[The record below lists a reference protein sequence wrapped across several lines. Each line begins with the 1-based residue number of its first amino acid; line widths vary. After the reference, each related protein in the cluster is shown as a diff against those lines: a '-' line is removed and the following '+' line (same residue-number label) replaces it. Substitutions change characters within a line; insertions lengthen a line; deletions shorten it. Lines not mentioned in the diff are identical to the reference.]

1 MRKIFQAAVLVL
13 LAASARPQQVAPL
26 PTKGPATSVRVNPAT
41 LLITGVV
48 RVNKQ
53 PAGQATSTL
62 FSGDQIET
70 DSAAAAR
77 ISAPGISIYLPANSC
92 LKYRGQELE
101 LCNCGSIDVNAMK
114 PVSVIYRERE
124 LAVSSQPNSTFTM
137 SVAGRDL
144 QILSRTGSTEVTRSG
159 SIVTHVVSGNSRSL
173 AGLGCVGA
181 AAIPSSVGIAAAVA
195 APAVISG
202 AVIKAAAQRPS
213 LSSTTP

>member
-1 MRKIFQAAVLVL
+1 MRKIFTLAVLVVM
-13 LAASARPQQVAPL
+13 AVSAKPQQVTPL
-26 PTKGPATSVRVNPAT
+26 PAKGPATSVPANPAT
-41 LLITGVV
+41 LLVAGVV

-70 DSAAAAR
+70 DAAAAAR
-77 ISAPGISIYLPANSC
+77 ISAPGMSIYLPANSC
-92 LKYRGQELE
+92 LKYGGQELE

-114 PVSVIYRERE
+114 PVSIIYRERE

-159 SIVTHVVSGNSRSL
+159 SIVTHVVSGSSRSL

-181 AAIPSSVGIAAAVA
+181 AAIPSHVGIAAAVA
-195 APAVISG
+195 APAVISS